1 MASFSRGPVA
11 NRPAASSVAG
21 TFFWAT
27 DTEEL
32 SFSVGSAWIVP
43 SEGPLTSQIAQGS
56 QGDVGP
62 QGPPGDP
69 GPQGDPG
76 PEGPPGPGDSVVK
89 LTADLA
95 ASTAT
100 ALTNTTGLSFAV
112 TSGTTYRFAALI
124 LFRSAALTTGIR
136 LGATTPAFSV
146 YSARISIPFAVDG
159 SGGIFHGVL
168 TTSGDSV
175 VSSAVPAINTDLL
188 ASIEGVL
195 IPSASGTFQLQ
206 HASEVAGSAVT
217 IRNGSNLAYR
227 AL

>member
-1 MASFSRGPVA
+1 MASFSRGTA
-11 NRPAASSVAG
+11 AARPAASSVAG
-21 TFFWAT
+21 TFYWAT

-43 SEGPLTSQIAQGS
+43 SEGPLTSQIAQGP
-56 QGDVGP
+56 QGDV
-62 QGPPGDP
+62 
-69 GPQGDPG
+69 G

-100 ALTNTTGLSFAV
+100 ALTTTTGLSFAV
-112 TSGTTYRFAALI
+112 TSGTTYRFAALVV
-124 LFRSAALTTGIR
+124 FRSAALTTGIR